1 MAVRHPHVIAR
12 EQRAMIQARTA
23 RRHRRESA
31 HEDARDT
38 DPIPI
43 DRRDREIVRVV
54 RLEADGRR
62 LLVVEAMRSDAV
74 VIANREPTRCLVITR
89 SGKTLFDNRR
99 DF

>member
-1 MAVRHPHVIAR
+1 MRHPNAIHQ
-12 EQRAMIQARTA
+12 EQRAMHQARTL
-23 RRHRRESA
+23 RRPHRHA
-31 HEDARDT
+31 DVEDARDT

-54 RLEADGRR
+54 RLQADGRR
-62 LLVVEAMRSDAV
+62 VLVVEAMRSDAV